1 MTEII
6 LKTELPS
13 IVWYGTSLPLILKR
27 AWEEKLLVACRSCL
41 NICIAALQKPCGFHI
56 TSLWSLWVPTYLGY
70 HGFLFSQHIRRL
82 NSIMGCME
90 RNAPQRRIVPR
101 FIWILDF
108 RRCRGEVGNVRR
120 HECQCWWCNY
130 IYFANK
136 RNRDFKWLSPGM
148 DGLKD
153 ETAKIGFE
161 AISNWKKI
169 VNDST
174 RSRGFVDFFW
184 RRIK

>member
-1 MTEII
+1 
-6 LKTELPS
+6 
-13 IVWYGTSLPLILKR
+13 
-27 AWEEKLLVACRSCL
+27 
-41 NICIAALQKPCGFHI
+41 
-56 TSLWSLWVPTYLGY
+56 
-70 HGFLFSQHIRRL
+70 
-82 NSIMGCME
+82 
-90 RNAPQRRIVPR
+90 
-101 FIWILDF
+101 
-108 RRCRGEVGNVRR
+108 
-120 HECQCWWCNY
+120 
-130 IYFANK
+130 
-136 RNRDFKWLSPGM
+136 M